1 MDFTFTEDQQMLRE
15 TVRTFAQD
23 VLKPRAAKLDETGE
37 FPHDIV
43 KKAAELGLM
52 GVTVPSEYG
61 GAGMDYLCYAIAI
74 EEVSRVCATTGVI
87 LSVNNSLVCDPL
99 KAFCNEEQKKRILA
113 PLAAGEKLGCFG
125 LTEPGA
131 GTDAGAIATTA
142 VRQGDAYV
150 LNGSKL
156 FITNGGAADWAVVFA
171 TLDKSKKHKG
181 ITCFA
186 IEKGTPGFRPGKEE
200 KKLGIH
206 ASSCTELLFENCR
219 VPAANR
225 IGEEGQGFKVAM
237 YTLDG
242 GRVGIASQALGIAQG
257 ALDEAVAYAKQRVQF
272 GRPIVEFQGIQWML
286 AEMKLKVEAAR
297 LLVYRAAV
305 AKQTQP
311 RCTMESAL
319 AKLFAARAATDVA
332 HDAVQVLGGYGY
344 TKDFPVERFYRDARI
359 TEIYEGTNEVQKM
372 IIADELLKA

>member
-1 MDFTFTEDQQMLRE
+1 MDFTLTEDQQMLRE
-15 TVRTFAQD
+15 TVRSFAQE
-23 VLKPRAAKLDETGE
+23 VVKPRAAKIDETGE
-37 FPHDIV
+37 FPYDIV

-52 GVTVPSEYG
+52 GVAVPPELG
-61 GAGMDYLCYAIAI
+61 GAGMDYLCYAMVI

-99 KAFCNEEQKKRILA
+99 KAFANEEQKKRILA
-113 PLAAGEKLGCFG
+113 PLAAGAKIGCFG

-150 LNGSKL
+150 LNGSKI
-156 FITNGGAADWAVVFA
+156 FITNGGAADWALVFA
-171 TLDKSKKHKG
+171 TIDKAKKHKG

-186 IEKGTPGFRPGKEE
+186 VEKGTPGFKVGKEE

-206 ASSCTELLFENCR
+206 ASSCSELLFDACR
-219 VPAANR
+219 IPAANR
-225 IGEEGQGFKVAM
+225 IGEDGQGFKIAM

-242 GRVGIASQALGIAQG
+242 GRIGIAAQALGIAQG
-257 ALDEAVAYAKQRVQF
+257 AFDEAVAYAKQRVQF
-272 GRPIVEFQGIQWML
+272 GKPIAEFQGIQWML

-297 LLVYRAAV
+297 LLVYRAAM

-311 RCTMESAL
+311 RSTLESAL
-319 AKLFAARAATDVA
+319 AKLFAARAATEVA
-332 HDAVQVLGGYGY
+332 HDAIQVLGGYGY

-372 IIADELLKA
+372 IIADEVLKG